1 MNENNAK
8 LQQNITTIFK
18 FLKKIFKYLPKG
30 AKLPKKSQIAKNQNF
45 DMVEY
50 LDECGENIWKS

>member
-1 MNENNAK
+1 M
-8 LQQNITTIFK
+8 K

-30 AKLPKKSQIAKNQNF
+30 AKLPKKSQIAKNEYL

-50 LDECGENIWKS
+50 LDECGENI

>member
-1 MNENNAK
+1 MDENNAK

-30 AKLPKKSQIAKNQNF
+30 AKLPKKSQIAKNEHL
-45 DMVEY
+45 DMV
-50 LDECGENIWKS
+50 DS